1 LTAPR
6 ARRTS
11 KTGSE
16 VFVVATWLRL
26 TVVLA
31 VVITS
36 TRAWGFDPIGHDI
49 IEAAAYRRLLETAAV
64 PGTGVSGPTL
74 LATLMAQE
82 VLSAPPCFGDPQDR
96 HCSAE
101 ALRRAP
107 LYAWPPLGS
116 GAADLLI
123 DRQLDAHGQ
132 CQHFMAETADGRSPI
147 DPRLGV
153 PGALATT
160 AYDRCMRILGAVLDN
175 VLRHPRLAAW
185 RVAGIYVL
193 MHAIEDSFS
202 PAHARRDEAGRIVH
216 LMSWKLIDLPV
227 YLWHGQLSFP
237 AETHHGL
244 TDPRDGTFL
253 IEGGRAADG
262 RPCTSFHQPYAVPE
276 ECLGERAR
284 GAVAAVVDLLVLTYT
299 LRHQAA
305 VEGTVASLESPA
317 GLAAWA
323 AFVRT
328 HLPSASTELVVEPE
342 RIEAPP
348 RPDVFLGVL
357 GSWRPGG
364 WGAGLWG
371 GRLFYGPALP
381 FAVGLFG
388 SAGAAH
394 EAERDGRLIGNLALS
409 LYLPLVRR
417 FVIGFS
423 PAALQVVCTTE
434 LRHCTT
440 EGQATVG
447 SLIVRLGP
455 AWLALQGPTW
465 SWNERE
471 FRDTRLAVAL
481 GWWHER
487 HPREAPPGEPPPTW
501 NPPAPADVQAYRL
514 RRTTTLAYLTATAA
528 STAQNQTVGAGLETL
543 LDRDRWGRRAG
554 LAPGVSLEYSA
565 GTVEGRR
572 TGLLAF
578 GTVGRWYLAPDRLA
592 LAVAPA
598 VVRVRTG
605 GPDARGPVD
614 VSGRI
619 GLAFKVGTTEVRA
632 DAPPLSYVSTE
643 RWHSRPFSVS
653 LALVL
658 R

>member
-1 LTAPR
+1 LTPR
-6 ARRTS
+6 RERRTS

-16 VFVVATWLRL
+16 VFVIATWLRL
-26 TVVLA
+26 VVVLA
-31 VVITS
+31 TVITS
-36 TRAWGFDPIGHDI
+36 TRAWAFDPAGHDI
-49 IEAAAYRRLLETAAV
+49 IEAAAYRRLLETTVV
-64 PGTGVSGPTL
+64 PGTGVSGRTL

-82 VLSAPPCFGDPQDR
+82 VLRAPLCFGEGPDG

-123 DRQLDAHGQ
+123 DRQLDERGQ

-160 AYDRCMRILGAVLDN
+160 AYSRCMRILGAVLDN
-175 VLRHPRLAAW
+175 ILRHPRLAAW
-185 RVAGIYVL
+185 RVAGMYVL
-193 MHAIEDSFS
+193 MHAVEDSFS

-216 LMSWKLIDLPV
+216 LMSWKLIDWPV
-227 YLWHGQLSFP
+227 YLWHGELHFP

-253 IEGGRAADG
+253 IEDGHAAGG
-262 RPCTSFHQPYAVPE
+262 RPCTAFHNPYAVPE

-284 GAVAAVVDLLVLTYT
+284 GAVAAVVDLLVLTYS

-305 VEGTVASLESPA
+305 AEGTVASLESPA
-317 GLAAWA
+317 GLAAWTT
-323 AFVRT
+323 FVRT
-328 HLPSASTELVVEPE
+328 HLPSASAGLAVEP
-342 RIEAPP
+342 RSIEAPP
-348 RPDVFLGVL
+348 RPDLFLGLL
-357 GSWRPGG
+357 GSWRSSG
-364 WGAGLWG
+364 WGGGLWG

-381 FAVGLFG
+381 FALGLFG
-388 SAGAAH
+388 GAGGAH
-394 EAERDGRLIGNLALS
+394 EAGGTRLVGNVALG
-409 LYLPLVRR
+409 LFLPLVRR

-423 PAALQVVCTTE
+423 PAVLQVVCTTDFG
-434 LRHCTT
+434 HCTT
-440 EGQATVG
+440 EAQATVG

-465 SWNERE
+465 SWNDRE
-471 FRDTRLAVAL
+471 FRDARLALAI
-481 GWWHER
+481 GWWHEKHQR
-487 HPREAPPGEPPPTW
+487 EASLGEAPPTW
-501 NPPAPADVQAYRL
+501 KPPAPADVQSYRL
-514 RRTTTLAYLTATAA
+514 RRTTTLAYLTTTAA
-528 STAQNQTVGAGLETL
+528 STTDNRTAGAGLETW
-543 LDRDRWGRRAG
+543 LDRDRWSRRAG
-554 LAPGVSLEYSA
+554 LAPGVGLEFSA
-565 GTVEGRR
+565 GTLQGSK

-578 GTVGRWYLAPDRLA
+578 GALGRWYLMPDRLA

-598 VVRVRTG
+598 VVQVRTG
-605 GPDARGPVD
+605 GPDAHGSVD

-619 GLAFKVGTTEVRA
+619 GLAFKVGTVEVRA
-632 DAPPLSYVSTE
+632 DSPPLSYVSSQ
-643 RWHSRPFSVS
+643 RWHSHPFSMS